1 MFGFTKQ
8 IDKIKPVR
16 GRFFFFSFTFLH
28 VDGYSE
34 KKKKTPQ
41 LTLTPNSATKR
52 RIQCLSKSSLSS
64 LPTPIT
70 LYVPVKFREIKSTS
84 TADSSAPAACGTVP
98 SVVPVCVEICTESRR
113 GDRRR
118 KEGRR
123 GEKGAK
129 GPERTAQRIGH
140 SGYGGGGGAQRQEL
154 ISDILIKLRKAE
166 RKEVN

>member
-1 MFGFTKQ
+1 M
-8 IDKIKPVR
+8 
-16 GRFFFFSFTFLH
+16 
-28 VDGYSE
+28 DGYSE

>member
-1 MFGFTKQ
+1 M
-8 IDKIKPVR
+8 
-16 GRFFFFSFTFLH
+16 
-28 VDGYSE
+28 
-34 KKKKTPQ
+34 
-41 LTLTPNSATKR
+41 TPNSATKR

-129 GPERTAQRIGH
+129 GPGRTAQRIGH

-166 RKEVN
+166 RKEVS

>member
-1 MFGFTKQ
+1 M
-8 IDKIKPVR
+8 VA
-16 GRFFFFSFTFLH
+16 FFFLFHIPTCGRLFRK
-28 VDGYSE
+28 E
-34 KKKKTPQ
+34 KKTPQ

>member
-16 GRFFFFSFTFLH
+16 GRFFFSFTFLN

-140 SGYGGGGGAQRQEL
+140 SGYGGGGGSQRQEL

>member
-1 MFGFTKQ
+1 MWTAIQK
-8 IDKIKPVR
+8 R
-16 GRFFFFSFTFLH
+16 
-28 VDGYSE
+28 
-34 KKKKTPQ
+34 KKKTPQ

-113 GDRRR
+113 GD
-118 KEGRR
+118 GRR

>member
-1 MFGFTKQ
+1 MWTAIQK
-8 IDKIKPVR
+8 R
-16 GRFFFFSFTFLH
+16 
-28 VDGYSE
+28 
-34 KKKKTPQ
+34 KKKTPQ

-118 KEGRR
+118 KEGR
-123 GEKGAK
+123 KGSEGSGAH
-129 GPERTAQRIGH
+129 GTANRTQWVRRRR
-140 SGYGGGGGAQRQEL
+140 GGAETGVNLRYTDKTKK
-154 ISDILIKLRKAE
+154 SGKKRSKL
-166 RKEVN
+166 KEKR

>member
-16 GRFFFFSFTFLH
+16 GRFFFLFHIPKCGRLFRK
-28 VDGYSE
+28 E
-34 KKKKTPQ
+34 KKKTPQ

-98 SVVPVCVEICTESRR
+98 SVVPVCVEICTE
-113 GDRRR
+113 RRR

>member
-1 MFGFTKQ
+1 MWTAIQK
-8 IDKIKPVR
+8 R
-16 GRFFFFSFTFLH
+16 
-28 VDGYSE
+28 
-34 KKKKTPQ
+34 KKKTPQ

-123 GEKGAK
+123 GEKGTK

>member
-1 MFGFTKQ
+1 M
-8 IDKIKPVR
+8 VA
-16 GRFFFFSFTFLH
+16 FFFLFHIPKCGRLFRK
-28 VDGYSE
+28 E
-34 KKKKTPQ
+34 KKKTPQ

>member
-1 MFGFTKQ
+1 M
-8 IDKIKPVR
+8 VA
-16 GRFFFFSFTFLH
+16 FFFLFHIPTCGRLFR
-28 VDGYSE
+28 

>member
-1 MFGFTKQ
+1 M
-8 IDKIKPVR
+8 VA
-16 GRFFFFSFTFLH
+16 FFFLFHIPTCGRLFRK
-28 VDGYSE
+28 E
-34 KKKKTPQ
+34 KKTPQ

-140 SGYGGGGGAQRQEL
+140 SGYGGGGGGAETGVNLRYTDKTKK
-154 ISDILIKLRKAE
+154 SGKKRSKL
-166 RKEVN
+166 KEKR

>member
-1 MFGFTKQ
+1 M
-8 IDKIKPVR
+8 
-16 GRFFFFSFTFLH
+16 
-28 VDGYSE
+28 DGYSE

-52 RIQCLSKSSLSS
+52 RIQCLSKWSLSS

-118 KEGRR
+118 EEGR
-123 GEKGAK
+123 KGSEGSGAH
-129 GPERTAQRIGH
+129 GTANRTQWVRRR
-140 SGYGGGGGAQRQEL
+140 GGGAETGVNLRYTDKTKKSGKKRSKKK
-154 ISDILIKLRKAE
+154 SDFRVKRVE
-166 RKEVN
+166 M

>member
-1 MFGFTKQ
+1 M
-8 IDKIKPVR
+8 
-16 GRFFFFSFTFLH
+16 
-28 VDGYSE
+28 DGYSE

-129 GPERTAQRIGH
+129 GPERTAQWVRRRR
-140 SGYGGGGGAQRQEL
+140 GGAETGVNLRYTDKTKK
-154 ISDILIKLRKAE
+154 SGKKRSKL
-166 RKEVN
+166 KEKR

>member
-1 MFGFTKQ
+1 M
-8 IDKIKPVR
+8 
-16 GRFFFFSFTFLH
+16 
-28 VDGYSE
+28 DGYSE
-34 KKKKTPQ
+34 KEKKTPQ

-113 GDRRR
+113 G
-118 KEGRR
+118 ERR

>member
-16 GRFFFFSFTFLH
+16 GRFFFSFTFLN

-34 KKKKTPQ
+34 KKKKHHNLPWLQ
-41 LTLTPNSATKR
+41 IPPLNVGSSACQSRLCPHSPLLLHFTS
-52 RIQCLSKSSLSS
+52 LWSS
-64 LPTPIT
+64 
-70 LYVPVKFREIKSTS
+70 EKSTS

-140 SGYGGGGGAQRQEL
+140 SGYGGGGGRRDR
-154 ISDILIKLRKAE
+154 S
-166 RKEVN
+166 

>member
-1 MFGFTKQ
+1 MWTAIQK
-8 IDKIKPVR
+8 R
-16 GRFFFFSFTFLH
+16 
-28 VDGYSE
+28 
-34 KKKKTPQ
+34 KKKTPQ

-98 SVVPVCVEICTESRR
+98 SVVPVCVEICTESKR

-166 RKEVN
+166 RKEVS

>member
-1 MFGFTKQ
+1 MWTAIQK
-8 IDKIKPVR
+8 R
-16 GRFFFFSFTFLH
+16 
-28 VDGYSE
+28 
-34 KKKKTPQ
+34 KKKTPQ

-140 SGYGGGGGAQRQEL
+140 SGY
-154 ISDILIKLRKAE
+154 
-166 RKEVN
+166 